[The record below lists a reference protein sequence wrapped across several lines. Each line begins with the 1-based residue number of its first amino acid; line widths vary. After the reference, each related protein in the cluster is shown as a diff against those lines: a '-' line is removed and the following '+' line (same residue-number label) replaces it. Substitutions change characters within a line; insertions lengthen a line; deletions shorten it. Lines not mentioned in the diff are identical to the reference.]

1 MQIKSNEDIKN
12 QKDAILINE
21 SIDVYQSL
29 ESNKFHQIEETNF
42 TLNDTVNKFQL
53 NLQIKNV
60 DIIFKY
66 KHEDKSILTQ
76 LLV

>member
-53 NLQIKNV
+53 NLQIKNL